1 MTRSI
6 RADSGDSV
14 GKMAGIRDDARDGT
28 RAGTLARKSAAADP
42 GKSAGTCADIN
53 AGTSADSSAD
63 TGADSNPGV
72 RAPGTTRV
80 AIVALPPVSMSGV
93 GPIVDTL
100 NLANEIDG
108 RALYRWQVCTWDGRP
123 VPLAGGAQWPAD
135 AAFGDALAC
144 DWLIVISE
152 RFQPFAEHR
161 LFLANLARAGE
172 RTPLVTGIHHGVW
185 WLAMA
190 GQLSGYRVSVNWE
203 TYQQFTEQFEHA
215 IVTQQIFEID
225 RNRATCAGG
234 QASVDFMLAMIARDH
249 GQELAERIADA
260 LGVGTLRAGAERQR
274 IPYVTAP
281 GERHPRLND
290 ALLLMEANIEDPLTT
305 DEIAGLV
312 GVSRRQL
319 ERLFRQYL
327 GAMPSRY
334 YLGLRL
340 SKARTQLQRTS
351 KSVVQISLACG
362 FSSAAHFSN
371 AYRERFNVTPRE
383 ERRNWLE
390 KQQAAGASPPPP
402 DLR

>member
-1 MTRSI
+1 MTRSS
-6 RADSGDSV
+6 RADSGGS
-14 GKMAGIRDDARDGT
+14 
-28 RAGTLARKSAAADP
+28 P
-42 GKSAGTCADIN
+42 GKSAEKGADTRAGPRADIN
-53 AGTSADSSAD
+53 AD
-63 TGADSNPGV
+63 T
-72 RAPGTTRV
+72 RASGTTQV
-80 AIVALPPVSMSGV
+80 AILALPPVSMSGV

-108 RALYRWQVCTWDGRP
+108 RALYRWQVCSWDGRP

-135 AAFGDALAC
+135 AAFGDAIAC

-152 RFQPFAEHR
+152 RVQPFADSR
-161 LFLANLARAGE
+161 LLLAHLARAAE
-172 RTPLVTGIHHGVW
+172 RTPLVSGIHHGVW

-225 RNRATCAGG
+225 RDRATCAGG
-234 QASVDFMLAMIARDH
+234 QASIDFMLAMIARDH

-274 IPYVTAP
+274 IPFVTAP

-290 ALLLMEANIEDPLTT
+290 ALLLMEANIEEPLTT

-327 GAMPSRY
+327 GAVPSRY

-340 SKARTQLQRTS
+340 SKARTQLQRTC

-383 ERRNWLE
+383 ERRNWLD
-390 KQQAAGASPPPP
+390 KQQAAAGTARGTPAAPEAPAEARPAALSEPPGR
-402 DLR
+402 DAQ

>member
-6 RADSGDSV
+6 RADIN
-14 GKMAGIRDDARDGT
+14 ADAR
-28 RAGTLARKSAAADP
+28 ASA
-42 GKSAGTCADIN
+42 
-53 AGTSADSSAD
+53 
-63 TGADSNPGV
+63 
-72 RAPGTTRV
+72 TTQV
-80 AIVALPPVSMSGV
+80 AILALPPVSMSGV

-108 RALYRWQVCTWDGRP
+108 RALYRWQVCSWDGRP
-123 VPLAGGAQWPAD
+123 VPLAGGAHWPAD
-135 AAFGDALAC
+135 AAFGDAISC
-144 DWLIVISE
+144 DWLIIVSE
-152 RFQPFAEHR
+152 RFQQFADYR
-161 LFLANLARAGE
+161 LFLASLARVGQ

-203 TYQQFTEQFEHA
+203 TYQQFSEQFERS

-225 RNRATCAGG
+225 RDRATCAGG
-234 QASVDFMLAMIARDH
+234 QASVDFMLAMIGREH
-249 GQELAERIADA
+249 GPQLAERIADT
-260 LGVGTLRAGAERQR
+260 LGVGVLRAGEERQR
-274 IPYVTAP
+274 IPFVTAP

-340 SKARTQLQRTS
+340 AKARTQLQRSS

-362 FSSAAHFSN
+362 FLSAAAFSD

-383 ERRNWLE
+383 ERRNWLD
-390 KQQAAGASPPPP
+390 KQQAAGGPARGTPAAPAEARPAALSEHPGRGEPYPRGGHPPAG
-402 DLR
+402 

>member
-6 RADSGDSV
+6 RADSGGSPD
-14 GKMAGIRDDARDGT
+14 K
-28 RAGTLARKSAAADP
+28 
-42 GKSAGTCADIN
+42 
-53 AGTSADSSAD
+53 SAD
-63 TGADSNPGV
+63 TSAASSAET
-72 RAPGTTRV
+72 RAPGTTQV

-108 RALYRWQVCTWDGRP
+108 RALYRWQVCSWDGRP

-135 AAFGDALAC
+135 AAFGAAIAC

-152 RFQPFAEHR
+152 RFQPFADHR
-161 LFLANLARAGE
+161 RFLADLARAGA
-172 RTPLVTGIHHGVW
+172 RIPLVTGIHHGVW

-225 RNRATCAGG
+225 RDRATCAGG
-234 QASVDFMLAMIARDH
+234 QASIDFMLAMIAREH

-260 LGVGTLRAGAERQR
+260 LGVGTLRTGAERQR
-274 IPYVTAP
+274 IPFVTAP

-305 DEIAGLV
+305 DEIADLV

-383 ERRNWLE
+383 ERRNWLD
-390 KQQAAGASPPPP
+390 KQSAGASSRATPAAPGEPPERDRP
-402 DLR
+402 